1 MTQTRKEERPKKDE
15 ILLWALRFIFEGA
28 NQMRFDEETQE
39 TGLPVLIRL
48 RAYPATERFFSRS
61 NAILILLA

>member
-1 MTQTRKEERPKKDE
+1 MFFRDMTQTRKEERPKKDE

-39 TGLPVLIRL
+39 TGACPKRGEQKVRHDGSKCGILRL
-48 RAYPATERFFSRS
+48 
-61 NAILILLA
+61 